1 MNDEAN
7 FGRKAYDDDE
17 MGDDMMIGEK
27 YREVIFGANTI
38 CETTKMSDKGFRNE

>member
-38 CETTKMSDKGFRNE
+38 CETTKMSDEGFRNE